1 MGRSGRENRGP
12 RRWSGAATLAVALVA
27 AGASSPPRPELRI
40 ATAGKLL
47 EEIRRPGAQVVVVN
61 VWATWCLPC
70 REEFPDLV
78 RLHRA
83 YVSRGLRLVL
93 VSADFDDGR
102 EEQVRRFLTVQGVDF
117 PSFLKEG
124 DDMEFIEALSPRW
137 TGALPATLVYD
148 SQGALRH
155 FWEGAASYSNMEK
168 NVLDVLERKS
178 SPKEEGS

>member
-1 MGRSGRENRGP
+1 MAL
-12 RRWSGAATLAVALVA
+12 AAALLA
-27 AGASSPPRPELRI
+27 AGASPPRGPELRV
-40 ATAGKLL
+40 ASAVKVL
-47 EEIRRPGAQVVVVN
+47 EEVRRPGAQVVVVN
-61 VWATWCLPC
+61 IWATWCLPC

-78 RLHRA
+78 RLRRA
-83 YVSRGLRLVL
+83 YRSRGLRLVL

-102 EEQVRRFLTVQGVDF
+102 EGQVRQFLIRQGVDF

-137 TGALPATLVYD
+137 SGALPATLVYD

-155 FWEGAASYSNMEK
+155 FWEGAASYSTMEK
-168 NVLDVLERKS
+168 SVLDVLERKG